1 MPKFVFIL
9 DMENFM
15 FGVQLMLIG
24 MVTVFAILLIVIYGS
39 RLLVHVINKFVPAEV
54 VTAKGKGDDVPMN
67 VLQQAVSQIT
77 GGKGH
82 IVKVTKV
89 S

>member
-1 MPKFVFIL
+1 MGNIIL
-9 DMENFM
+9 
-15 FGVQLMLIG
+15 GLQLMLIG
-24 MVTVFAILLIVIYGS
+24 MVTVFAILMLVIFGS
-39 RLLVHVINKFVPAEV
+39 RLLIFLLNKLAPAETV
-54 VTAKGKGDDVPMN
+54 RKKAGAVDVPMD

-82 IVKVTKV
+82 IVNVTKI

>member
-1 MPKFVFIL
+1 
-9 DMENFM
+9 M
-15 FGVQLMLIG
+15 FGLQLMLIG

-39 RLLVHVINKFVPAEV
+39 RFLVYVINKFVPAEV
-54 VTAKGKGDDVPMN
+54 VAAKEKSDNVPMD

-82 IVKVTKV
+82 IVNVTKL

>member
-1 MPKFVFIL
+1 
-9 DMENFM
+9 
-15 FGVQLMLIG
+15 MLIG
-24 MVTVFAILLIVIYGS
+24 MVTVFAILMLVIFGS
-39 RLLVHVINKFVPAEV
+39 RLLIFLLNKLAPAETV
-54 VTAKGKGDDVPMN
+54 RKKAGAVDVPMD

-82 IVKVTKV
+82 IVNVTKI